1 MDESTTEQWLELHEA
16 FREYCQAA
24 PWQFFD
30 DTDIV
35 TVQHPSGEQRGYCVV
50 MGSGGIIRGLAV
62 YLGDEGLA
70 GYLQLLSGD
79 MEAGSLESLD
89 RTKALSAMLADR
101 EELTKRERDAIR
113 SLGLRYR
120 GRGQWPLFQDFKPG
134 YLPWSL
140 EGNDVAFLTWALRSI
155 TDLSYMVEK
164 GELTLRAEGS
174 PHSFLTRTFHD
185 GQWHD
190 SWEPLLVPLPPPAPN
205 YSDLE
210 RLRQLAESKPRTSS
224 VWELGMF
231 YLHTPLRE
239 EARSRSY
246 FPLFA
251 LAVHTDSQFVLYEPF
266 MEPGPSDSDRQELVV
281 KLLESMPGL
290 PSEMIVSTPRM
301 AQLVESI
308 TDPLGI
314 ALSVDDTEALW
325 AVREELF
332 GFIDE
337 VAQDS

>member
-1 MDESTTEQWLELHEA
+1 MDESTKEQWLELHEA

-24 PWQFFD
+24 PWQWFD

-35 TVQHPSGEQRGYCVV
+35 TVQHPSGEQKGYCVV

-70 GYLQLLSGD
+70 GYLQLLSGEV
-79 MEAGSLESLD
+79 EAGSLDSLD
-89 RTKALSAMLADR
+89 RTNALSAMLADR
-101 EELTKRERDAIR
+101 EELTKQERDAIR

-120 GRGQWPLFQDFKPG
+120 GRGRWPLFQNFKPG
-134 YLPWSL
+134 CLPWRL

-164 GELTLRAEGS
+164 GELALRDEDA

-190 SWEPLLVPLPPPAPN
+190 SWDHLIMPLPPRAPD
-205 YSDLE
+205 YADLE
-210 RLRQLAESKPRTSS
+210 RLRQLAESKSEIVST
-224 VWELGMF
+224 WELGIF

-239 EARSRSY
+239 EAHSRPY

-251 LAVHTDSQFVLYEPF
+251 MIVHTESQFVLHESF
-266 MEPGPSDSDRQELVV
+266 MEPAPSDSDRQELVV
-281 KLLESMPGL
+281 KLLETMPGL
-290 PSEMIVSTPRM
+290 PPEIVVGTPRM

-308 TDPLGI
+308 TEPLGI
-314 ALSVDDTEALW
+314 ALSVDDTEVLW
-325 AVREELF
+325 AVTEELF

-337 VAQDS
+337 VAEGS